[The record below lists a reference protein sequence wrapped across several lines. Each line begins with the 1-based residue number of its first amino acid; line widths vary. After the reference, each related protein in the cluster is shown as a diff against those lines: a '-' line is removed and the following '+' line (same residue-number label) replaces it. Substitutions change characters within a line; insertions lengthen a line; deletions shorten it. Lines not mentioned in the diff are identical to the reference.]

1 MFFIIK
7 EVKETLRFFTRNFAS
22 NMTVYN
28 DLYDFDKMS
37 I

>member
-1 MFFIIK
+1 MFFIK

-22 NMTVYN
+22 NMTVYHEFIF
-28 DLYDFDKMS
+28 DL